1 MKTLLGMT
9 PRDLSEDVSN
19 MKHQSPGTHG
29 DSMDSEKLITKDPLS
44 RDEME
49 NPPERGSCLP
59 LLPLTSSSPDVRL
72 DRKSPSPSTCWPWLP
87 PTIISKQLPVYICP
101 VFPEYPVFLPP
112 PYLFTYGALPS
123 AQCPYLFM
131 VPPDTSYPIVAA
143 SSLPMT
149 ADGAGPHITQEK
161 PLLLYSGGFQSAGHT
176 LYPQVRSRS
185 SRDASAFSPG
195 RAGVAAPAKQP
206 GSQAGVVT
214 LPYPLKKKN
223 GKILYECNVCGK
235 NFGQLS
241 NLKVHLRVHSGERPF
256 QCALCQKSFTQLA
269 HLQKHHLVHTGERP
283 HQCRALVCP
292 VVGPGRE
299 ASGSAVDREVSV
311 PMTGGMGRE
320 ALSPLEGEDDVSAH
334 FCQIC
339 HKRFSSSSNLKT
351 HLRLHSGAQ
360 PLQCNVCSSSFA
372 PRVHLKLHHRLQ
384 APSPCSLAHPHL
396 PLTSL
401 TCLAQWHQG
410 ALALVEDSSE
420 KTGWDVNKLKVSSVS
435 SGKQGQ
441 PA

>member
-1 MKTLLGMT
+1 
-9 PRDLSEDVSN
+9 
-19 MKHQSPGTHG
+19 
-29 DSMDSEKLITKDPLS
+29 
-44 RDEME
+44 ME

-59 LLPLTSSSPDVRL
+59 LHPHTSSSPDVRL

-87 PTIISKQLPVYICP
+87 PTIISKQLPIYIYP

-112 PYLFTYGALPS
+112 PYLFTYRALPS
-123 AQCPYLFM
+123 AQCPYPFM
-131 VPPDTSYPIVAA
+131 LPPDTSYPIVAA

-149 ADGAGPHITQEK
+149 ANGARLHITQEK
-161 PLLLYSGGFQSAGHT
+161 PLLLYSGAFQSAGHT

-185 SRDASAFSPG
+185 SRDALTSPEQ
-195 RAGVAAPAKQP
+195 AGVAAPAKQP

-283 HQCRALVCP
+283 HQCRVRP
-292 VVGPGRE
+292 FFP
-299 ASGSAVDREVSV
+299 SQ
-311 PMTGGMGRE
+311 MYWQ
-320 ALSPLEGEDDVSAH
+320 DDVSAR
-334 FCQIC
+334 FYQIC

-351 HLRLHSGAQ
+351 HFRLHSGAQ
-360 PLQCNVCSSSFA
+360 PFQCNVCSSGFA

-384 APSPCSLAHPHL
+384 ASQPCSLAHTHL

-401 TCLAQWHQG
+401 SCLAQWHRG
-410 ALALVEDSSE
+410 ALDLVEDSSG
-420 KTGWDVNKLKVSSVS
+420 KMGWDVDKVKVSSVS
-435 SGKQGQ
+435 PRKQGP